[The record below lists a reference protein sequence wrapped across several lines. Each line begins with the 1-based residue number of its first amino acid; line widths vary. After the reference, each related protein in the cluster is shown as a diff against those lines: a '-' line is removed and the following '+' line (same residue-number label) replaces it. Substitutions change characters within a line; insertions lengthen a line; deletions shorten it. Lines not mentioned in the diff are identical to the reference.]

1 MTSLVSKIRN
11 QERTG
16 KQVCSLFLLSSNSFP
31 FYFYHSYPFIQL
43 TNLFYDLGVSSPPG
57 CPTIE
62 LSSRTTKTQ
71 EDDTGVT
78 DEVNIIW
85 TVPDDDGGY
94 PITGINFRRSTMK
107 INYNNIS
114 IYYFHKNFLPL
125 IECFYDFE

>member
-1 MTSLVSKIRN
+1 M
-11 QERTG
+11 
-16 KQVCSLFLLSSNSFP
+16 
-31 FYFYHSYPFIQL
+31 
-43 TNLFYDLGVSSPPG
+43 SSPPG

-94 PITGINFRRSTMK
+94 PITGIHFRGSTIK
-107 INYNNIS
+107 SDY
-114 IYYFHKNFLPL
+114 KNVRV
-125 IECFYDFE
+125 